1 MAGRQREEGTT
12 AIAESPK
19 TSAAEKKQQRQNACS
34 TNPCTYNS
42 QSVTRNIVTIVSVRN
57 ARARAYPKAANVLF
71 LLLIGVPLENPKVA
85 AAIVAIIVILLF
97 S

>member
-1 MAGRQREEGTT
+1 ML
-12 AIAESPK
+12 
-19 TSAAEKKQQRQNACS
+19 
-34 TNPCTYNS
+34 
-42 QSVTRNIVTIVSVRN
+42 
-57 ARARAYPKAANVLF
+57 ARAYPKAANVLF